1 MTTYNFTTN
10 ELASKLPLSTGAV
23 IHSIKW
29 VKMAGDL
36 QDQAYIRAG
45 YNGRA
50 PTGTNVMSANMVTLM
65 LGLDGNITD
74 VQQDGDQVTV
84 TTDASP
90 KTDEPATIF
99 ERARRA
105 VETHSKSFPAD
116 SVGIWKNAR
125 LTVFIRRYNGALTL
139 HAVNGDPRKSQRV
152 RCGYVGPNGWHFD
165 LSRADYDRWA
175 DRAKQLASG

>member
-10 ELASKLPLSTGAV
+10 ELAGKLPLSRGAV

-45 YNGRA
+45 YDGRQ
-50 PTGTNVMSANMVTLM
+50 PTGTNVMSANMVELM
-65 LGLDGNITD
+65 LGLDGHITD

-90 KTDEPATIF
+90 EADEPVTLYDL
-99 ERARRA
+99 ARQA
-105 VETHSKSFPAD
+105 VEKHAGAFPVD
-116 SVGIWKNAR
+116 SVGIWKTAR
-125 LTVFIRRYNGALTL
+125 LTVFIRRYNGALTM
-139 HAVNGDPRKSQRV
+139 HAINGNPHKSQRV

-175 DRAKQLASG
+175 SRAKRLVSE